1 MKAEFKKPENRD
13 RKYFLLK
20 HHYWM
25 NFEEF
30 NVTQPTFINVI
41 REPTSWF
48 TSRYYFQRYGWN
60 RNVDSRRNGFFK
72 ELKSSKSNHK
82 ILNRFSSYLSKEDQN
97 RSIDECI
104 LEGYDECTSV
114 RQVLNS
120 KLTPI

>member
-60 RNVDSRRNGFFK
+60 RNVDSRRNGSFK
-72 ELKSSKSNHK
+72 QLKFRNQILKFLTVPRVIYRKKTK
-82 ILNRFSSYLSKEDQN
+82 IGRLM
-97 RSIDECI
+97 
-104 LEGYDECTSV
+104 SV
-114 RQVLNS
+114 YW
-120 KLTPI
+120 KLTMNAQV